1 MPLKKLN
8 VGQVVY
14 ILSNKAQAVLPA
26 LVIKEHRTI
35 HLDAEEVTWTVQY
48 GPPGKQRVIE
58 SHKVDGELFGT
69 LEEVRDV
76 MNLRFQEFVQ
86 SLIENAASLQNKWY
100 PKTPS
105 ARSQNSTTDRLD
117 PEAMIQEIEGTSP
130 PPSHPV
136 QRPMP
141 NPKRQRIFDRE
152 ELKQALQADDDFDGE
167 FEENEKMKLR
177 PDGSIEME

>member
-48 GPPGKQRVIE
+48 GPPSKQRVIE

-76 MNLRFQEFVQ
+76 MNKRFQDYVENLV
-86 SLIENAASLQNKWY
+86 ENASNLQNKWY
-100 PKTPS
+100 PRNASPRPGSS
-105 ARSQNSTTDRLD
+105 ASPDKMD
-117 PEAMIQEIEGTSP
+117 PEMMIQEIEGHNPQP
-130 PPSHPV
+130 PVSHMPSRGPV
-136 QRPMP
+136 PQR
-141 NPKRQRIFDRE
+141 RIFDRE
-152 ELKQALQADDDFDGE
+152 ELKQALQADDFEEE
-167 FEENEKMKLR
+167 FEEGERMKLR
-177 PDGSIEME
+177 PDGSIDME